1 MTNVEKLKDKIKE
14 SGMTIKAVSEKS
26 GILRETLY
34 NRFNINADFKASE
47 IDSLT
52 RVLHLSEKERN
63 EIFLPTKVNLIHFF
77 SKNL

>member
-52 RVLHLSEKERN
+52 RVLQLSEKERN
-63 EIFLPTKVNLIHFF
+63 EIFFAN
-77 SKNL
+77 

>member
-34 NRFNINADFKASE
+34 NRFNVNADFKASE

-52 RVLHLSEKERN
+52 RILKLSEKERN
-63 EIFLPTKVNLIHFF
+63 DIFFANWGEFNSLF
-77 SKNL
+77 